1 MRAKFLQIIFICF
14 CLSVCMLSTACS
26 GKPKEVAIDYT
37 DVTDFEAALR
47 SGEDLTGKVVMFT
60 VTDFKPDSAFGYN
73 LITGEHLNF
82 CSSRNPGA
90 KIGDTLTVKVTDVRS
105 LLGSFI
111 ISYEIVN

>member
-1 MRAKFLQIIFICF
+1 MRSKFLQIVFICF
-14 CLSVCMLSTACS
+14 CLSVSVFSISCS

-37 DVTDFEAALR
+37 DVTAFETALR
-47 SGEDLTGKVVMFT
+47 AGEDLTGKVVMFT
-60 VTDFKPDSAFGYN
+60 VMDFKPDSAFGYN
-73 LITGEHLNF
+73 LMTGEHLNF